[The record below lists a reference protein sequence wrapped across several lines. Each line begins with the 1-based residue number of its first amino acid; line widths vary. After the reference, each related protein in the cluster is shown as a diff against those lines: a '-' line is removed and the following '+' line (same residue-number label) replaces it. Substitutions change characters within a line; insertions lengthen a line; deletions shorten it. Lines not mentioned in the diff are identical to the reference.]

1 TIPATPFDIK
11 EIKPQLCFGDKYDI
25 YAVRFLEHNLISR
38 AEFSRI
44 LWCSKKATAYVID
57 VSPSM
62 WQAPTADESPPI
74 ESAKKAV
81 VGLLDVKLLA
91 NAKTDITSVLAVGTD
106 DTDYGPIEDFD
117 EDYEH
122 IKVITGLEMPTLD
135 LLRTV
140 QHQLPQGNTPGNCL
154 DGVSAAIEIIRTHC
168 RHLKYEK
175 KIFLMTDG
183 ESPMSST
190 RLQQIVDELRNN
202 GIEIFVLLERLTIIN
217 SLSKRGVGFSDPD
230 EDTND
235 PSKSLTKLANEDL
248 FRDLVSRAPGSSYI
262 TPMDSAL
269 EEISQP
275 YVRPVR
281 PTPLFRGA
289 LTIGNKNEYG
299 DSALGVNVM
308 MYARTK
314 KASLPS
320 FKKWS
325 VLAENAQD
333 DRQKT
338 HEVLRTYS
346 YSVWDDENDVEV
358 QVDKEDL
365 MKAYPYGATL
375 VPAQNFDEEQFKL
388 DTHMALDILGF
399 VRVAEINKDLFMDET
414 LSIVPQKDD
423 HASALGFS
431 ALAHAMYEKNLIGL
445 ARFVKRI
452 RGPPVML
459 GLIPHITAERE
470 LIYGYMLPFNEDLR
484 YYEFP
489 PLDRVQSQKGEI
501 RSDHPLLPSPE
512 LSEKMRQFIEQMDLM
527 NVPDEDGQQFKP
539 TAVLIKRAV
548 THRALNPG
556 AELPPPDESLLSFL
570 KPLPDMI
577 SRNQS
582 LADELAELCDITKS
596 EEKQKRSRRDRS
608 EEVEEEEVDID
619 ELFALAS
626 EEPSKRTRRE
636 EGSGSSSITVGR
648 EDPIRDFQAM
658 IGYRAEDL
666 VTTAVEQ
673 MCAVIKEFIS
683 GDDSEKHALAL
694 NCIKVLRDA
703 CTKENESDTFN
714 NFLRELRDICLN
726 AETPRTD
733 FWNQILQEQIS
744 LISADEAVDSST
756 SIIEARQFLQSSS
769 SSHQDVEMAGV

>member
-1 TIPATPFDIK
+1 M
-11 EIKPQLCFGDKYDI
+11 FGDNI
-25 YAVRFLEHNLISR
+25 NAVGFFERNLTSR
-38 AEFSRI
+38 AEFSRTP
-44 LWCSKKATAYVID
+44 WCSKKATAYVID

-62 WQAPTADESPPI
+62 WQAPTADDSLPI
-74 ESAKKAV
+74 ELAKKAV

-140 QHQLPQGNTPGNCL
+140 QHQLPQGNAPGNCL
-154 DGVSAAIEIIRTHC
+154 DGISAAIEIIKRHC

-183 ESPMSST
+183 ESPMSSI

-202 GIEIFVLLERLTIIN
+202 GIEIFVLGI
-217 SLSKRGVGFSDPD
+217 GFSDPD

-235 PSKSLTKLANEDL
+235 PSKSQTKLANEDL

-281 PTPLFRGA
+281 PTPLYRGA
-289 LTIGNKNEYG
+289 LTISNKNEYG
-299 DSALGVNVM
+299 DSALGVNVT

-333 DRQKT
+333 NQQKT

-346 YSVWDDENDVEV
+346 YTVWDDENGVEV
-358 QVDKEDL
+358 HVDKEDL

-388 DTHMALDILGF
+388 DTNMALDILGF
-399 VRVAEINKDLFMDET
+399 VRVTEINKDLFLGET
-414 LSIVPQKDD
+414 LSIVPQKEDR
-423 HASALGFS
+423 ASALAFS

-470 LIYGYMLPFNEDLR
+470 LIYGYMLPFNEDIR

-512 LSEKMRQFIEQMDLM
+512 LSDKMRQFIEQMDLM
-527 NVPDEDGQQFKP
+527 NVPDEDGQPTEYLHKKQFNP
-539 TAVLIKRAV
+539 TAVLIKKSV
-548 THRALNPG
+548 NHRALNPG
-556 AELPPPDESLLSFL
+556 AELPPPDESVLSIL

-577 SRNQS
+577 NRNQS
-582 LADELAELCDITKS
+582 LADELAELCDIVKS
-596 EEKQKRSRRDRS
+596 QEKQKRSRRDRG

-626 EEPSKRTRRE
+626 DEQSKRTRRE
-636 EGSGSSSITVGR
+636 EGSGSSMTVGR
-648 EDPIRDFQAM
+648 EDPIRDFEAM
-658 IGYRAEDL
+658 VAYRAEDL

-683 GDDSEKHALAL
+683 GDDLEKHALAL
-694 NCIKVLRDA
+694 NCIKVLRNA

-714 NFLRELRDICLN
+714 NFLRELRDICLH
-726 AETPRTD
+726 AEAPRTD

-744 LISADEAVDSST
+744 LISTDEAIDSST
-756 SIIEARQFLQSSS
+756 SINEAQQFLQSAS
-769 SSHQDVEMAGV
+769 SSHQDVEMSDV